1 MLFNSGMASSKPSTV
16 WPVVHHERRALLQDL
31 EPLPA
36 AQWQT
41 PSLCAGWNVHDVLAH
56 VIDSAKTTRLSFIR
70 RLVASRMDFDRD
82 NAVGVER
89 EKTPEPA
96 QTLNGLR
103 AVLSRTSGPPASLA
117 TRLVEAFVH
126 GEDIRRPL
134 GIHRDY
140 PAEHVATALS
150 YQVKTTTKM
159 GGGKEI
165 AEGWRL
171 VATDTSFR
179 HGNGPA
185 VEGSALALLLA
196 VSGRPIGAHE
206 VSGPGAPVFL
216 QRLENQ

>member
-1 MLFNSGMASSKPSTV
+1 MLLNSVMASSKPSAV
-16 WPVVHHERRALLQDL
+16 WPVVHRERRALLQDL

-41 PSLCAGWNVHDVLAH
+41 PSLCAGWDVHDVLAH
-56 VIDSAKTTRLSFIR
+56 VVDSAKTTRLNFIR
-70 RLVASRMDFDRD
+70 RMIAARMDFDHD

-89 EKTPEPA
+89 EKTAEPA

-134 GIHRDY
+134 GIRGDY

-171 VATDTSFR
+171 VATDTPFD
-179 HGNGPA
+179 HGNGPT
-185 VEGSALALLLA
+185 VEGPAIALLLA
-196 VSGRPIGAHE
+196 ISGRPIGHE
-206 VSGPGAPVFL
+206 EVGGPGAPVFL
-216 QRLENQ
+216 QHLGNV

>member
-16 WPVVHHERRALLQDL
+16 WPVVHHERRALLKDL

-89 EKTPEPA
+89 EKTREPA

-134 GIHRDY
+134 GDPSRLPPRRARGHR
-140 PAEHVATALS
+140 P
-150 YQVKTTTKM
+150 
-159 GGGKEI
+159 
-165 AEGWRL
+165 
-171 VATDTSFR
+171 
-179 HGNGPA
+179 
-185 VEGSALALLLA
+185 
-196 VSGRPIGAHE
+196 
-206 VSGPGAPVFL
+206 
-216 QRLENQ
+216 

>member
-1 MLFNSGMASSKPSTV
+1 MATSSSSTV
-16 WPVVHHERRALLQDL
+16 WPVVHQERRALLQDL

-89 EKTPEPA
+89 EKTREPA

-134 GIHRDY
+134 GIRREY
-140 PAEHVATALS
+140 PPVHVATALK
-150 YQVKTTTKM
+150 YQLRTTTKM

-165 AEGWRL
+165 AQGWRL
-171 VATDTSFR
+171 IATDTAFD
-179 HGNGPA
+179 HGDGPA
-185 VEGSALALLLA
+185 VEGPAIALLLA
-196 VSGRPIGAHE
+196 VSGRPVRDDE
-206 VSGPGAPVFL
+206 LSGPGAPVFL
-216 QRLENQ
+216 QQLGIQ

>member
-1 MLFNSGMASSKPSTV
+1 MPSRSPSIV

-31 EPLPA
+31 ERLPT

-41 PSLCAGWNVHDVLAH
+41 PSLCAGWDIHDVLAH
-56 VIDSAKTTRLSFIR
+56 VIDSAKTTRLNFIR
-70 RLVASRMDFDRD
+70 RMIASRMDFDRD
-82 NAVGVER
+82 NAVGVEL
-89 EKTPEPA
+89 EKTADPA

-134 GIHRDY
+134 GIRRDY
-140 PAEHVATALS
+140 PAEHVAAALS
-150 YQVKTTTKM
+150 YQVRTTTKM

-171 VATDTSFR
+171 VATDTSFQ
-179 HGNGPA
+179 HGTGPA
-185 VEGSALALLLA
+185 VEGTALALLLA
-196 VSGRPIGAHE
+196 VSGRPIDQDE
-206 VSGPGAPVFL
+206 LSGPGAPVFR
-216 QRLENQ
+216 QRLDNP

>member
-1 MLFNSGMASSKPSTV
+1 MLLNSGMASSSPSVV

-36 AQWQT
+36 AQWRT
-41 PSLCAGWNVHDVLAH
+41 PSLCAGWDVHDVLAH
-56 VIDSAKTTRLSFIR
+56 IIDSAKTTRLNFIR
-70 RLVASRMDFDRD
+70 RLIASQMDFDRD
-82 NAVGVER
+82 NAVGVDR
-89 EKTPEPA
+89 EKTGEPG

-150 YQVKTTTKM
+150 YQVKTSTKM

-165 AEGWRL
+165 AEGWSL
-171 VATDTSFR
+171 VATDTSFH

-185 VEGSALALLLA
+185 VEGSAIALLLA
-196 VSGRPIGAHE
+196 VSGRPIGTHE

-216 QRLENQ
+216 QRLENE

>member
-1 MLFNSGMASSKPSTV
+1 MLFNSGMAKSSPSTV
-16 WPVVHHERRALLQDL
+16 WPVVHQERRALIQDL
-31 EPLPA
+31 EPLEP

-41 PSLCAGWNVHDVLAH
+41 PSLCSGWDVHDVLAH
-56 VIDSAKTTRLSFIR
+56 VIDTAKTTRLNFIR
-70 RLVASRMDFDRD
+70 RMIAARMDFDRD
-82 NAVGVER
+82 NAIGVQR
-89 EKTPEPA
+89 EKTGTPENTIA
-96 QTLNGLR
+96 RLR

-140 PAEHVATALS
+140 PAKHVATALS

-171 VATDTSFR
+171 VATDTPFH
-179 HGNGPA
+179 HGTGPA
-185 VEGSALALLLA
+185 VEGSAIALLLA
-196 VSGRPIGAHE
+196 VSGRPIGSDE

-216 QRLENQ
+216 QRLGNE

>member
-1 MLFNSGMASSKPSTV
+1 MLFNSGMATSSSSTV
-16 WPVVHHERRALLQDL
+16 WPVVHQERRALLQDL

-89 EKTPEPA
+89 EKTREPA

-134 GIHRDY
+134 GIRREY
-140 PAEHVATALS
+140 PPVHVATALK
-150 YQVKTTTKM
+150 YQLRTTTKM

-165 AEGWRL
+165 AQGWRL
-171 VATDTSFR
+171 IATDTAFD
-179 HGNGPA
+179 HGDGPA
-185 VEGSALALLLA
+185 VEGPAIALLLA
-196 VSGRPIGAHE
+196 VSGRPVRDDE
-206 VSGPGAPVFL
+206 LSGPGAPVFL
-216 QRLENQ
+216 QQLGIQ